1 MSFELIVMLLLPAG
15 ALTSFSDLGLAVGG
29 GVVGGGVGGGVG
41 FGGANQRGAF
51 NSTSGGGSGTGGR

>member
-1 MSFELIVMLLLPAG
+1 MFLLSAG
-15 ALTSFSDLGLAVGG
+15 ALTSFSLGLAVGE

>member
-1 MSFELIVMLLLPAG
+1 MSFELIVMFLLSAG
-15 ALTSFSDLGLAVGG
+15 ALTSFSLGLAAVGG

-51 NSTSGGGSGTGGR
+51 NSTSGGGSAIGGR